1 MAKTKSTSFQAETFL
16 LSDWADRSDHLP
28 ADLFT
33 SAAIPTQ
40 PTTFVSLDEVGR
52 GCVAG
57 PVVVCATLWQAGHLK
72 KEFAE
77 WVDTLRDSKKMSAR
91 SREDAFESALR
102 ETLLNPSRSW
112 SEPPDPRLQ
121 SEKSG
126 RKLTP
131 EQLHLPHQVNKWT
144 DKNLSEQLK
153 MLSRK
158 RASVQS
164 YTLASACVGSASAAE
179 IDQFGIIPALGMA
192 ASRALSDLP
201 SAPRPQVVFFDGHR
215 PISLISPWQ
224 DLPQILITKGDDLL
238 KSISASSVI
247 AKVIRDRWMEKY
259 STLYPSY
266 FFEEHRGYGTEK
278 HREAILRRGPTPL
291 HRMTFLKNICPESG
305 C

>member
-1 MAKTKSTSFQAETFL
+1 MAKSKSTSFQAETFL

-28 ADLFT
+28 VDLFT
-33 SAAIPTQ
+33 STAQPTQ
-40 PTTFVSLDEVGR
+40 PATFVSLDEVGR

-57 PVVVCATLWQAGHLK
+57 PVVVCATLWQAGHIK

-91 SREDAFESALR
+91 SREDAFENVVS

-112 SEPPDPRLQ
+112 SEPPDPHRQ
-121 SEKSG
+121 KKKGG
-126 RKLTP
+126 RELTP
-131 EQLHLPHQVNKWT
+131 EQLHLPHQLNKWT
-144 DKNLSEQLK
+144 DKNLSEKLNT
-153 MLSRK
+153 LRLR
-158 RASVQS
+158 RAAVQS
-164 YTLASACVGSASAAE
+164 YTLTSACVGSASAAE

-192 ASRALSDLP
+192 ASRALMDLSSDQ
-201 SAPRPQVVFFDGHR
+201 RPQVLFFDGNR
-215 PISLISPWQ
+215 PLSLISSWR
-224 DLPQILITKGDDLL
+224 DIPQILITKGDDLL

-278 HREAILRRGPTPL
+278 HRQALLRCGPSPL
-291 HRMTFLKNICPESG
+291 HRMTFLKNICPESD